1 VYCHGS
7 VHLSCPPSFYIQ
19 ILSPLRISEPKK
31 AVQLKFILGYLA
43 LVSLKRLKF
52 DSRGDR
58 YSVACASFIFILHRP
73 SNFFEFLLFYS
84 YAICPLYINLL
95 YNLPP
100 YGIIEWSLQQAA
112 MLIFYESMKD

>member
-43 LVSLKRLKF
+43 LVSLKRLEF
-52 DSRGDR
+52 DSKVDI
-58 YSVACASFIFILHRP
+58 YASFIFTLQRP
-73 SNFFEFLLFYS
+73 YFLELLLT
-84 YAICPLYINLL
+84 ICPLYVHLL